1 LISVRG
7 GVYYVDQPLRFGPED
22 SGTER
27 SPTIYKAF
35 GDEWPVLS
43 GGVRITRWQ
52 VTAEGRWQTTLDD
65 VQAGNW
71 SFAQLFVNDQRRY
84 RPRLP
89 KQDYYHIAE
98 QLGRRE
104 FGFAGDEIRADW
116 ANLSDV
122 EVMPFHDWAASRM
135 RIGSVVPA
143 QHRVVLTGQSWKE
156 LAKGHR
162 YLVDNV
168 REALSEP
175 GQWYLDR
182 PLGRLTYIPKA
193 SEQPDQVEVIAPRLE
208 QVLVLRGEP
217 RQQALGP
224 VRPVQWP
231 DLRPH

>member
-1 LISVRG
+1 
-7 GVYYVDQPLRFGPED
+7 
-22 SGTER
+22 
-27 SPTIYKAF
+27 
-35 GDEWPVLS
+35 
-43 GGVRITRWQ
+43 
-52 VTAEGRWQTTLDD
+52 

-143 QHRVVLTGQSWKE
+143 QHRVVFTGQS
-156 LAKGHR
+156 
-162 YLVDNV
+162 
-168 REALSEP
+168 
-175 GQWYLDR
+175 
-182 PLGRLTYIPKA
+182 
-193 SEQPDQVEVIAPRLE
+193 
-208 QVLVLRGEP
+208 
-217 RQQALGP
+217 
-224 VRPVQWP
+224 
-231 DLRPH
+231 